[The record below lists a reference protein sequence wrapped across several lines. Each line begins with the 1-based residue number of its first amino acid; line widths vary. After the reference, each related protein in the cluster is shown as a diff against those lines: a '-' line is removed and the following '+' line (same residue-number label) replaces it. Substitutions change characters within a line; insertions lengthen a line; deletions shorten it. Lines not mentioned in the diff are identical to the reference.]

1 LIKEIHDIKKVQV
14 EQAARLDN
22 HTAVAVNQDE
32 SAFPEPNIRKQCRV
46 LEAMS
51 EEQYKLFRVLLI

>member
-22 HTAVAVNQDE
+22 HTAVAVNRDE